1 MRGASPAGT
10 GHPYTSLMARLAALP
25 KDAAAGGAEGR
36 DAHRAAAAHRRR
48 MATTY
53 FGYGLFASLVFGCA
67 ATLPL
72 LFAHPG
78 APRNQGALTV
88 TGTKLASVPLW
99 PAHGAV
105 APDAEISSFELPI
118 RRSDRANAAFP
129 LQITGARPADIT
141 SVVLHDLPE
150 QAWLSKGQRQDEHTW
165 VLRPTD
171 LGSLRLSMGEGT
183 PDAFD
188 LTIEVAAAGGN
199 PAGLS
204 VARVRLL
211 DAPAQVEP
219 LSVGAPDRSVQML
232 DATPTPR
239 RAAPA
244 HIWPAETA
252 PQEKA
257 PQKPLIVQAPRR
269 VQVTEE
275 VRPAPRVTRP
285 EGMSSLGMITR
296 EPNSDDRQLW
306 WRMPSPAWAG
316 LADLPN
322 GN

>member
-53 FGYGLFASLVFGCA
+53 FSYGLFASLVFGCA

-78 APRNQGALTV
+78 APRNQGALAV

-150 QAWLSKGQRQDEHTW
+150 QAWCPG
-165 VLRPTD
+165 
-171 LGSLRLSMGEGT
+171 
-183 PDAFD
+183 
-188 LTIEVAAAGGN
+188 
-199 PAGLS
+199 PAS
-204 VARVRLL
+204 R
-211 DAPAQVEP
+211 
-219 LSVGAPDRSVQML
+219 
-232 DATPTPR
+232 
-239 RAAPA
+239 
-244 HIWPAETA
+244 
-252 PQEKA
+252 
-257 PQKPLIVQAPRR
+257 
-269 VQVTEE
+269 
-275 VRPAPRVTRP
+275 
-285 EGMSSLGMITR
+285 
-296 EPNSDDRQLW
+296 
-306 WRMPSPAWAG
+306 
-316 LADLPN
+316 
-322 GN
+322 